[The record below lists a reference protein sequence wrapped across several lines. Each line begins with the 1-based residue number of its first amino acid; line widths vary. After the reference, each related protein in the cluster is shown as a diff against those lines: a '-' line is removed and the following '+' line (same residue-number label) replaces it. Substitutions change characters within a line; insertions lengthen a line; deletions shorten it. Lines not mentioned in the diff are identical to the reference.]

1 MSRRYNSSA
10 PTATATV
17 QNTFQTRWE
26 TDFANTTTYP
36 SNTVYGANGTYAI
49 TPSSTGSAANWI
61 VANFANSSKFQIT
74 SGTGLE
80 ITNNTTSSGYTN
92 AALRTAPI
100 ISSAITELYPGASF
114 AQTFRLWVRLTG
126 NFVRAT
132 DACRAGFES
141 GNSGVIEN
149 YGAAFGFV
157 AGGKQAF
164 RSQMVNSTYAAYGDG
179 ANITAAPDVLMLE
192 WQAGGFFNAYYGT
205 WSAGWPV
212 FTAMTLLSGSG
223 QTAMGTPSPGSY
235 TNRIKLISDL
245 RVWLNTESVNVTGGN
260 AMIVKNLRLQS
271 FGDP

>member
-1 MSRRYNSSA
+1 MSRRYLSTPPASTQASLNA
-10 PTATATV
+10 FT
-17 QNTFQTRWE
+17 TRWE

-49 TPSSTGSAANWI
+49 TPSATGSAANWI
-61 VANFANSSKFQIT
+61 IANFANSSKFQIT

-80 ITNNTTSSGYTN
+80 ITNNTTSSGYNN

-100 ISSAITELYPGASF
+100 ISSAVTDLYPAASF

-126 NFVRAT
+126 NFVRAS
-132 DACRAGFES
+132 DSCRTGFES

-149 YGAAFGFV
+149 YGSAFSFV

-179 ANITAAPDVLMLE
+179 ANITAAPDVMMLE

-205 WSAGWPV
+205 WSSGWPA
-212 FTAMTLLSGSG
+212 FSALTLLSGSG
-223 QTAMGTPSPGSY
+223 QTATGTPSPGSY
-235 TNRIKLISDL
+235 ASRIKLISDL
-245 RVWLNTESVNVTGGN
+245 RVWLNTESVNATGGN
-260 AMIVKNLRLQS
+260 AMIIKNLRLQTL
-271 FGDP
+271 GDP